1 MSVYIKNIVFVMIFN
16 VFVEVLMPNNN
27 FKKYMNMVIG
37 FIVILIVLEPIRENF
52 SASDKFDLEVF
63 AIQSQIEN
71 NSFVQ
76 QKEFYEEKQEQ
87 LIIDT
92 YTENIKQQINQ
103 IIEKSSDVEIESINL
118 ELDEYNI
125 KSIEVYGYEKKGEVI
140 NNQINIEKI
149 LIGKKTAEVSN
160 IEDKNYKIQEN
171 LKNLISDF
179 YNIETDNIHII
190 VRNIEE

>member
-37 FIVILIVLEPIRENF
+37 FIVILIVLEPIREIF

-76 QKEFYEEKQEQ
+76 HKEFYEEKQEQ

-92 YTENIKQQINQ
+92 YTENIKQQISQ
-103 IIEKSSDVEIESINL
+103 IIDKSSDVEIESINL

-149 LIGKKTAEVSN
+149 LVGKKTAEVSN
-160 IEDKNYKIQEN
+160 IEEKNYKIQEN